1 MALASKKDNPVQN
14 SKLVETMAAL
24 QAVVFEQEV
33 GFEDSVGRR
42 FSYDHLSTARGG
54 SIHFTTEPFDR
65 AYKTKAFPE
74 LGAMSYELSHV
85 KRDVSMAAHSWLG
98 MHAMYMS
105 RVSGWRKQQAS
116 SQKASKMMY
125 LNSNAWKFRLKK
137 IYTSTFLSI
146 PTILGALPIV

>member
-14 SKLVETMAAL
+14 SKLVETKAAL

-85 KRDVSMAAHSWLG
+85 KRDVSMAAHKLARHACNVYEPSVWLEE
-98 MHAMYMS
+98 A
-105 RVSGWRKQQAS
+105 AS
-116 SQKASKMMY
+116 
-125 LNSNAWKFRLKK
+125 
-137 IYTSTFLSI
+137 FLSES
-146 PTILGALPIV
+146 LQNDVFEF